1 MRDTYVIWLKFCYN
15 SNLLEKIKSQD
26 KSLKIA
32 KNNSSNFQ
40 DIIVDLKKDVHHPY
54 WVKLPNKNVDEIY
67 YKEDFLDHTY
77 SVYYLWTDKQTKL
90 TFLYVEYFD

>member
-1 MRDTYVIWLKFCYN
+1 M
-15 SNLLEKIKSQD
+15 LEKIKSQD

-40 DIIVDLKKDVHHPY
+40 DIIVDLKKDVHNPY